1 MGRVVGK
8 KKAIFDQGGKRL
20 DLTPDVRRVLQGC
33 GRLGCTLDEVAG
45 MLQVTP
51 ATLEDFFKREP
62 HARTLYSQSRMEGK
76 VSLRRIQYNLAPKS
90 AAMAI
95 FLGKN
100 ELGQSD
106 RQDIQHSG
114 GMDVVV
120 RVTKYEDPDER
131 YRLQDGSS
139 TPQVV
144 DVTPNDDKA

>member
-1 MGRVVGK
+1 M
-8 KKAIFDQGGKRL
+8 
-20 DLTPDVRRVLQGC
+20 
-33 GRLGCTLDEVAG
+33 GCTMDEVAG
-45 MLQVTP
+45 MLEVTP
-51 ATLEDFFKREP
+51 EGLEIFFRREP
-62 HARTLYSQSRMEGK
+62 QLAALYRYSRQQGK

-120 RVTKYEDPDER
+120 RVTKYEDPDDR
-131 YRLQDGSS
+131 YRLQGGSS
-139 TPQVV
+139 IPGVV
-144 DVTPNDDKA
+144 DVTPDDDKP